1 MKLSAKGRYA
11 IQAMINIALNNTKEP
26 ITLVSLARRQKISL
40 SYLEQLFSLLRKK
53 NLVSGVRGP
62 GGGYKLINKP
72 ENITIAQI
80 LSAIYER
87 ADKLVD
93 NQQKDY
99 LIWNVFSDK
108 MNEYL
113 NTVTLGSLIQDTL
126 ETKVVVNENTLI
138 DEKSNITE
146 TPIVTKK
153 PLLNSSAKGI

>member
-11 IQAMINIALNNTKEP
+11 IQAMINIALNKTKEP
-26 ITLVSLARRQKISL
+26 TTLLSLARHQKISL

-62 GGGYKLINKP
+62 GGGYKLANNP

-87 ADKLVD
+87 EDKLVD
-93 NQQKDY
+93 NQQKDH

-108 MNEYL
+108 MHEYL
-113 NTVTLGSLIQDTL
+113 NTVTLGALIQDTL
-126 ETKVVVNENTLI
+126 EIKGVIDEDTPI

-153 PLLNSSAKGI
+153 SLLNSLKGI

>member
-87 ADKLVD
+87 DNKLAD
-93 NQQKDY
+93 NQQKDH
-99 LIWNVFSDK
+99 LVWNVFSDK

-126 ETKVVVNENTLI
+126 ETKVVVNENTPI

-146 TPIVTKK
+146 TPIITEKS
-153 PLLNSSAKGI
+153 LLSSAKGI

>member
-26 ITLVSLARRQKISL
+26 TTLLSLARHQKISL

-62 GGGYKLINKP
+62 GGGYKLANNP

-87 ADKLVD
+87 EDKLVD
-93 NQQKDY
+93 NQQKDH

-108 MNEYL
+108 MHEYL

-126 ETKVVVNENTLI
+126 EIKDVIDEDTPI

-153 PLLNSSAKGI
+153 SLLNSLKGI

>member
-87 ADKLVD
+87 DNKLAD
-93 NQQKDY
+93 NQQKDH
-99 LIWNVFSDK
+99 LVWNVFSDK

-146 TPIVTKK
+146 TPIVTEKS
-153 PLLNSSAKGI
+153 LLNSAKGI